1 MSGRKRTSQR
11 AVCSPAVMEVARKR
25 VENGESKRSVAK
37 SLGMVESTLRKRLKR
52 TTVATKLGRYDV
64 TLTPEMEED
73 LCNYIK
79 TIDNMFYGLTSRA
92 LRSLAFEFAEKN
104 KLEHRFDKTLKMA
117 GKGWLRG
124 FLKRHQDVS
133 LRQPTATSLARAVGF
148 NEPQCKRFY
157 DNLSQLMKKY
167 KFPPHAIYNMDESGF
182 STVPNKPPKVFSTKG
197 KRCVNKISSAERGT
211 NVSVVCAMS
220 ASGQYIPP
228 AFIYPRKRMKAEL
241 LDGAPPSSVGMVSDS
256 SFINRELFVDYATHF
271 RDHAKP
277 TKEQPVLLIMDN
289 HTSHSSIAAIDFFR
303 KNNIMALT
311 LPPHSSHR
319 MQPLDR
325 CFFGPLKKFYS
336 NECEKWLTN
345 HPGRVITVYQIASI
359 FAPAYCKAAT
369 ITNAIEGFKVTGI
382 CPFNNDIFTE
392 ADFMATYVTERKD
405 PAAATVTTGV
415 EAPVV
420 LLEVNDNSA
429 PETDI
434 QAHQIS
440 DPSSVNAEKNI
451 DANERDAIISV
462 TPTSEPESTTM
473 ILQMESNVPQPTDVV
488 SNTSAIISTL
498 QEKFAI
504 APETTRFDLT
514 NTPGTSAVISTLQEK
529 VAVSPKTTAFDLS
542 NTPGTSSTY
551 IKLTTIS
558 PLPKSIAARSTNR
571 RSKKSEIITSS
582 PYKDQLIEEE
592 EKKNPKRKVKLNVD
606 ENMPSPQAL
615 PRRYLKRKSDVD
627 LSQAKKIVKSGKAV
641 LKNPKLLPRKKMWS
655 CPGCKE
661 TFKEPVTEDWIECV
675 SCAEWWHEKCS
686 AYTGFGSYICDLCA

>member
-11 AVCSPAVMEVARKR
+11 TLCSMVVMEAARQR
-25 VENGESKRSVAK
+25 VEGGESKRSVAK
-37 SLGMVESTLRKRLKR
+37 SLGMAESTLRKRLKR
-52 TTVATKLGRYDV
+52 TTVATKLGRYDI
-64 TLTPEMEED
+64 TLTPEMEEE
-73 LCNYIK
+73 LSNYIK

-104 KLEHRFDKTLKMA
+104 KLEHRFDKTSKMA

-124 FLKRHQDVS
+124 FLKRHKDVT

-157 DNLSQLMKKY
+157 DNLCQLIKKY
-167 KFPPHAIYNMDESGF
+167 KFPPHAVYNMDESGF

-256 SFINRELFVDYATHF
+256 SFINQELFVDYATHF

-289 HTSHSSIAAIDFFR
+289 HTSHCSIAAIDFFR
-303 KNNIMALT
+303 QNNIMALT

-325 CFFGPLKKFYS
+325 CFFSPLKKFYS

-345 HPGRVITVYQIASI
+345 HPGRVITVFQIASI
-359 FAPAYCKAAT
+359 FATAYFKAAT
-369 ITNAIEGFKVTGI
+369 ITNAVEGFKVTGI
-382 CPFNNDIFTE
+382 CPYNNDIFTE
-392 ADFMATYVTERKD
+392 ADFMATYVTEREN
-405 PAAATVTTGV
+405 PATATVATGV
-415 EAPVV
+415 EAPVIQ
-420 LLEVNDNSA
+420 LEVADNHTS
-429 PETDI
+429 ETDT
-434 QAHQIS
+434 QAHQI
-440 DPSSVNAEKNI
+440 PESSTSGNAPNI
-451 DANERDAIISV
+451 PDRPTAVLENSTTENMKTIHANERDAIISV
-462 TPTSEPESTTM
+462 APTSEPESMTM
-473 ILQMESNVPQPTDVV
+473 LLQTKSNVTQPTEMV
-488 SNTSAIISTL
+488 SNTSSITSTL
-498 QEKFAI
+498 QAKVAVT
-504 APETTRFDLT
+504 PETTKFDL
-514 NTPGTSAVISTLQEK
+514 I
-529 VAVSPKTTAFDLS
+529 
-542 NTPGTSSTY
+542 NTPGTSSKY

-558 PLPKSIAARSTNR
+558 PLPKSLAARSTNR
-571 RSKKSEIITSS
+571 KSKKSEIITSS

-592 EKKNPKRKVKLNVD
+592 KKNPKRKPKLNMGD
-606 ENMPSPQAL
+606 NIPPPQAL
-615 PRRYLKRKSDVD
+615 LRGNLKRKSDMN
-627 LSQAKKIVKSGKAV
+627 LGQAKTSAKRGKAV
-641 LKNPKLLPRKKMWS
+641 LKKPRSSSHKKMWS

-661 TFKEPVTEDWIECV
+661 IFKEPVTEDWIECI